1 MAVSKF
7 SSAAGGND
15 FNINVGSAYSVTN
28 FTQEYAAGSYSF
40 TSAQLDITMD
50 VYAYNAQGTLVGY
63 TNGKG
68 LTTSGGFIK
77 MVIIGGTVGDV
88 LSFTYKTTYYATAE
102 TNEPT
107 AGPVILSTSP
117 TYLSNVNSSTTV
129 TGLNFATDV
138 AVTFTGSDNLV
149 RNAKSVVRGS
159 VNSLVV
165 TRPDSFPT
173 TYSPYTMTATNP
185 SVAYQPTG
193 SNANSISVTAGVVP
207 IWSTTSPLPLSF
219 VGGSYSNTLSAT
231 DADAGSSVTYSI
243 VSGSLPTGL
252 SLNTSTGVING
263 TPASGTANSYSITV
277 RATDGGGNTAD
288 RVFSLTVTD
297 YSILTFTAGGSSAGN
312 QTISGNGTSTVSIFK
327 TSGSTSPWNN
337 LNYTASTFTAPFTME
352 LRKNGPV
359 TDDSSAYAMGG
370 IIPPANLSGALA
382 SASTAYSYQA
392 CWYPVATNGGLNI
405 FEYTN
410 STGSANNFVPSDSL
424 GANYTSGDTFR
435 ISVAADGTISYWHGS
450 QTTVARAVNKGTT
463 VFHISTAN
471 YSVNATNG
479 GFYGIRVLSGYVW
492 NGTTQSYVAG

>member
-7 SSAAGGND
+7 TSASGGND
-15 FNINVGSAYSVTN
+15 FNINVGSTYSVTN

-40 TSAQLDITMD
+40 TSAQLDVTMD

-102 TNEPT
+102 TNEVT

-117 TYLSNVNSSTTV
+117 TFLSNINSSTTV

-165 TRPDSFPT
+165 TRPDSFPP

-193 SNANSISVTAGVVP
+193 SNANTISVTAGVVP

-219 VGGSYSNTLSAT
+219 VGVSYSTTLSAT

-252 SLNTSTGVING
+252 SLNTSNGVVSG
-263 TPASGTANSYSITV
+263 TASSGTANSYSITV

-288 RVFSLTVTD
+288 RAFILSVLEYSTLNFSTNGA
-297 YSILTFTAGGSSAGN
+297 TAGQITITGS
-312 QTISGNGTSTVSIFK
+312 GTSTVSVFK
-327 TSGSTSPWNN
+327 TSGSVGPWDG
-337 LNYTASTFTAPFTME
+337 LGYSTGSFTAPFTME
-352 LRKNGPV
+352 MRKNGPV
-359 TDDSSAYAMGG
+359 TDDSSAYSMGG
-370 IIPPANLSGALA
+370 IIPSGALSNALANDNKYQRLA
-382 SASTAYSYQA
+382 S
-392 CWYPVATNGGLNI
+392 WYPVATNGGLNI
-405 FEYTN
+405 YEYT
-410 STGSANNFVPSDSL
+410 SYTGNVSNFSPSDAQ
-424 GANYTSGDTFR
+424 GTNYTSGDIFR
-435 ISVAADGTISYWHGS
+435 ISVAANGTITYWHGTNTS
-450 QTTVARAVNKGTT
+450 AARTVSKSDT
-463 VFHISTAN
+463 VFYPAVAT
-471 YSVNATNG
+471 YSASATNG
-479 GFYGIRVLSGYVW
+479 GFSGIRVLSGYVW
-492 NGTTQSYVAG
+492 NGATQSYVAG